1 MFTSL
6 PLGKCGLPC
15 KAPLMTASGTNGGVV
30 WCGVVVSGAVVG
42 LGVVSATNRVHE
54 PPAKPL
60 SLRAPLRS
68 KATNSWRSSSDDVTF
83 TRLGSFFIFSALFTC
98 SRSDHEA
105 RRRAKCQSVE
115 TCEYHVTSSHFH
127 DIRLFVAPFFLKF

>member
-1 MFTSL
+1 
-6 PLGKCGLPC
+6 
-15 KAPLMTASGTNGGVV
+15 VV

-42 LGVVSATNRVHE
+42 LGVVSTTNRVHE

-83 TRLGSFFIFSALFTC
+83 TRLGSFFFQLC
-98 SRSDHEA
+98 SHVHEA
-105 RRRAKCQSVE
+105 ITKQDDVRSVNRWKHVNIMSRRLISTTYVC
-115 TCEYHVTSSHFH
+115 
-127 DIRLFVAPFFLKF
+127 LWLPFF